1 LVLTISL
8 GRVSSKRPCVYPNIG
23 FQLQLCF
30 FEKFRFRNFPNLHL
44 PSEIAISIQNT
55 LKNIEECLNHIFDDE
70 TARLNP
76 SRWMDFGFFFQ
87 NCREYLG
94 HLDIGLP
101 LQLLTQTDDLSRRLR
116 NLELVFD
123 GPGILTAARLGRVM
137 NLWQSL
143 QARMAAAPGALPRI
157 DLSTYVSL
165 LHDDHLLPSTN
176 NFDEQKNSKKR
187 PITDL
192 DDIDNKERK

>member
-76 SRWMDFGFFFQ
+76 SRWMDFGFFFFKIVE
-87 NCREYLG
+87 N
-94 HLDIGLP
+94 I
-101 LQLLTQTDDLSRRLR
+101 
-116 NLELVFD
+116 LVTL
-123 GPGILTAARLGRVM
+123 I
-137 NLWQSL
+137 S
-143 QARMAAAPGALPRI
+143 
-157 DLSTYVSL
+157 VS
-165 LHDDHLLPSTN
+165 PY
-176 NFDEQKNSKKR
+176 NF
-187 PITDL
+187 
-192 DDIDNKERK
+192 

>member
-1 LVLTISL
+1 
-8 GRVSSKRPCVYPNIG
+8 
-23 FQLQLCF
+23 
-30 FEKFRFRNFPNLHL
+30 
-44 PSEIAISIQNT
+44 
-55 LKNIEECLNHIFDDE
+55 
-70 TARLNP
+70 
-76 SRWMDFGFFFQ
+76 MDFGFFFQ